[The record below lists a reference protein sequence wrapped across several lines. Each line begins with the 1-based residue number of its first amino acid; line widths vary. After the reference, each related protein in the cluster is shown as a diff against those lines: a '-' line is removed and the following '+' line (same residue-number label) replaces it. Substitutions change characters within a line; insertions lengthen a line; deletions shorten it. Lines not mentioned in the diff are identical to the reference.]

1 MAGCVAI
8 ETQGI
13 DDVSV
18 YADHWFN
25 VPSVWPVR
33 SARPP
38 VTITVILTS
47 SNSLLY
53 QYDSAPTI
61 GGGFV
66 RTCADQKLV
75 YGADYGEVL
84 VSS

>member
-8 ETQGI
+8 ETQDI

-18 YADHWFN
+18 CAGHWFS

-33 SARPP
+33 SVRPP

-47 SNSLLY
+47 CNSLLY

-66 RTCADQKLV
+66 RTCADQKLLH
-75 YGADYGEVL
+75 GTDCGG